1 MITPNLCFKL
11 VAIFFF
17 VVGLTLMYI
26 LNGLDK
32 ILGAFMVTY
41 SYINLLSLRNK
52 GKHKFK
58 KNLLK
63 INCIVLLIFLLF
75 FIYKIELKNNK
86 NLELYKVVIM
96 LFSLLFICNIVSTL
110 NFYPPSE
117 RKKLI
122 VKE

>member
-11 VAIFFF
+11 VTIFFF
-17 VVGLTLMYI
+17 VVGLTLIYI

-41 SYINLLSLRNK
+41 AYINLLSLRNK
-52 GKHKFK
+52 GKHTFK

-63 INCIVLLIFLLF
+63 INCIVLLVFLLF
-75 FIYKIELKNNK
+75 FIYRIELKNNK
-86 NLELYKVVIM
+86 NLDLYKVVIM

-110 NFYPPSE
+110 NFYPPNE
-117 RKKLI
+117 RKNLI

>member
-11 VAIFFF
+11 VTIFFF
-17 VVGLTLMYI
+17 VVGLTLIYI

-41 SYINLLSLRNK
+41 AYINLLSLRNK
-52 GKHKFK
+52 GKHTFK

-63 INCIVLLIFLLF
+63 INCIVLLVFLLF
-75 FIYKIELKNNK
+75 FIYRIELKNNK
-86 NLELYKVVIM
+86 NLDLYKVVIM
-96 LFSLLFICNIVSTL
+96 LFSLLFICNLVSIL
-110 NFYPPSE
+110 NFYPPNE
-117 RKKLI
+117 RKNLI